1 MKLTIDDKKKEV
13 HISEAEEW
21 SIFYDMEDLSPA
33 NGPTTDE
40 VMDALSWS
48 NYELTTTTSPFDGYV
63 ESSAH

>member
-21 SIFYDMEDLSPA
+21 SIHYEMEDDVFVYPPNDLGSS
-33 NGPTTDE
+33 TTHFADYP
-40 VMDALSWS
+40 ST
-48 NYELTTTTSPFDGYV
+48 LTFGTDDGYV